1 MRLLLPVLLATCAIA
16 PAPADAQPVDLASV
30 HRQIADLQAEIVR
43 LKAQVDDLSQPQS
56 NPAPPSI
63 APASG
68 TSDVSAKPAA
78 ATDPGPKVTWKG
90 APELRAEG
98 GWSFKPRGRLQL
110 DTGWIDAPSSL
121 DAGDSLGFATEV
133 RRAYLGLGGTLPG
146 GLGYRLE
153 ADFASDSV
161 ELTDAFLTYEAAE
174 GLTLLLGH
182 HKPFFGL
189 EEETSDLLLPFMERA
204 AFNTAF
210 GFERRIGLSGTYETG
225 DWLVQGGV
233 FTANASDL
241 SSDGNNSYSLDGRVV
256 FSPELAG
263 GRLHLGG
270 SAHFRDLNDA
280 SDTVRYRARPFIH
293 TTDLRLVD
301 TLAFSASG
309 ERHFG
314 AELAYMRGPFH
325 ATLEGHR
332 MTALRPGLANP
343 SLWGG
348 YAEIGML
355 LTAGDTVAYS
365 GGAFDRVRPVRPV
378 NEGGIGALQLNA
390 RYDRLDLNDGAI
402 RGGRQE
408 VLGASL
414 IWIPTDYV
422 RFLVNYGHLWIADA
436 AIPAGMDTGYQADT
450 VAMRAQ
456 FDF

>member
-1 MRLLLPVLLATCAIA
+1 
-16 PAPADAQPVDLASV
+16 
-30 HRQIADLQAEIVR
+30 
-43 LKAQVDDLSQPQS
+43 
-56 NPAPPSI
+56 
-63 APASG
+63 
-68 TSDVSAKPAA
+68 VS
-78 ATDPGPKVTWKG
+78 WKG
-90 APELRAEG
+90 GPEVSGEG
-98 GWSFKPRGRLQL
+98 GWSFKPRGRLQI
-110 DTGWIDAPSSL
+110 DSGWIGAPSSL

-133 RRAYLGLGGTLPG
+133 RRAYLGVSGTLPG
-146 GLGYRLE
+146 GFGYRLE
-153 ADFASDSV
+153 ADFAGDSV
-161 ELTDAFLTYEAAE
+161 ELTDAYLTYEPAK

-189 EEETSDLLLPFMERA
+189 EEETSDLLIPFMERA

-210 GFERRIGLSGTYETG
+210 NFERRIGLSGTCEAG
-225 DWLVQGGV
+225 DWLIQGGA
-233 FTANASDL
+233 FTANAVDL
-241 SSDGNNSYSLDGRVV
+241 SSDGNNSYSLDARLV
-256 FSPELAG
+256 FSPELGG

-270 SAHFRDLNDA
+270 SAHFRDLNDG

-314 AELAYMRGPFH
+314 AELAYMHGPFH
-325 ATLEGHR
+325 ATVEGHR
-332 MTALRPGLANP
+332 MTALRSGLLNP
-343 SLWGG
+343 SFWGG

-355 LTAGDTVAYS
+355 LTPGDSVAYG
-365 GGAFDRVRPVRPV
+365 GGAFDRVKPARPV

-390 RYDRLDLNDGAI
+390 RYDRLDLNDGAV

-422 RFLVNYGHLWIADA
+422 RFLLNYGHLWIADA
-436 AIPAGMDTGYQADT
+436 AVPAGADTGYQADT